1 MRWRRSAGTTAQGC
15 APRGGCV
22 SACFAA
28 PALTHAARR
37 CCAQIGGTQRY
48 PWQEKLWEKSFE
60 AAMKRLPLA
69 VGVPGDTSDS
79 GGDSSDSDIDDEAA
93 PKDGDVAQAR
103 ALRAGAPAA
112 RRTHGAAGGG
122 RRLTRLPG
130 ATQAAV
136 RRGRAAG
143 ASSSSSSDG
152 DADEV
157 LRHGVEVGRDGIFV
171 SGAHCSRAR
180 VALRR

>member
-1 MRWRRSAGTTAQGC
+1 MR
-15 APRGGCV
+15 V
-22 SACFAA
+22 AA
-28 PALTHAARR
+28 PALTRAARR

-79 GGDSSDSDIDDEAA
+79 GGDDSDSDSDDEAA
-93 PKDGDVAQAR
+93 PKDADAAQAR
-103 ALRAGAPAA
+103 ALRAGAAA
-112 RRTHGAAGGG
+112 AERMRGAANGG

-130 ATQAAV
+130 SAQAAA
-136 RRGRAAG
+136 RRGRAGG

-152 DADEV
+152 EADEV
-157 LRHGVEVGRDGIFV
+157 LRHGEAVGRDGIFV
-171 SGAHCSRAR
+171 SGACCGCAR